1 MNNPLGSVLLLYL
14 GRTNIKQSAA
24 KAFNFTAFF
33 LLTSKRK
40 SAVSCYDDCFFVF
53 CFLTTGILI
62 NKNQDTINGT
72 VKIVM
77 FDPLYNGYFGAGGYS
92 L

>member
-14 GRTNIKQSAA
+14 SRTNIKQSAA
-24 KAFNFTAFF
+24 KAFNFTDFC

-40 SAVSCYDDCFFVF
+40 SAVSCYDECLFVF

-62 NKNQDTINGT
+62 NKHLHQLNDNFIE
-72 VKIVM
+72 
-77 FDPLYNGYFGAGGYS
+77 F
-92 L
+92 